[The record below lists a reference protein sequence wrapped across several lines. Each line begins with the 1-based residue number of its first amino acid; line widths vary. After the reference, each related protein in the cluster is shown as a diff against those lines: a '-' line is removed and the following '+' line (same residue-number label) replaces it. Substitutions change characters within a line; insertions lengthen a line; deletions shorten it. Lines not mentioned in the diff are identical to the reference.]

1 MWLASYSEA
10 AFPLVEI
17 RERLQRVGMSDLAQ
31 KPGRIRESSAR
42 GVFVGLYSFTVCT
55 HASPHYH
62 RRALQPPYFEP
73 WKPLHHFYPPP
84 PPLTL
89 GRSVYRVLLQTSAS
103 YCLRKL
109 RDPSTT
115 FLITLLR
122 DCRENP
128 HIVKLTRV
136 ASWTGQNTPVANNP
150 KKKKQVY
157 WGVVP

>member
-84 PPLTL
+84 PHFGQKCVPRATANISFILPSKTTRPFHDVFNNALTW
-89 GRSVYRVLLQTSAS
+89 LQG
-103 YCLRKL
+103 K
-109 RDPSTT
+109 STHSKT
-115 FLITLLR
+115 YQS
-122 DCRENP
+122 RELNRP
-128 HIVKLTRV
+128 EY
-136 ASWTGQNTPVANNP
+136 SSSQ
-150 KKKKQVY
+150 
-157 WGVVP
+157 